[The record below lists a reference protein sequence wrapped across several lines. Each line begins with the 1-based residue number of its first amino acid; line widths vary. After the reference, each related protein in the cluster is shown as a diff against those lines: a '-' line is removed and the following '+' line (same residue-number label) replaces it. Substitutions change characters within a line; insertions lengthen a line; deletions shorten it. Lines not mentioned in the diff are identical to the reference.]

1 VKKAR
6 RAGPHLL
13 RHPQWSEGKPCNHS
27 VPGGVQMAF
36 MWVEQARACLAVARP
51 ERRCQVDDRYPD
63 LPAPRAGR
71 AHAANS
77 PRKRL
82 TGCRDVP
89 RRTGPASAQG
99 AVRPPAACRSLQ
111 RPARSER
118 RATGDRRAVR
128 EARRD
133 HLPEEPH
140 RAPTG
145 ERSPGLPASRTPGAR
160 RPAGRAPGSPGSRR
174 APREASA
181 PAGTGTLCRCRGR
194 SKWRRIKR

>member
-89 RRTGPASAQG
+89 RRTGPASAPG
-99 AVRPPAACRSLQ
+99 ASSYALSVLTVTCRSPAPTPLPLATMTPTSPTPSLPAASN
-111 RPARSER
+111 A
-118 RATGDRRAVR
+118 
-128 EARRD
+128 
-133 HLPEEPH
+133 
-140 RAPTG
+140 
-145 ERSPGLPASRTPGAR
+145 
-160 RPAGRAPGSPGSRR
+160 
-174 APREASA
+174 
-181 PAGTGTLCRCRGR
+181 
-194 SKWRRIKR
+194 